1 VDSKKPLH
9 YGDIVEY
16 KGNVWQVID
25 SIFEDGIRKTV
36 IEWGQDE
43 EQRGDNPK
51 IIVVPVAE
59 VELVKNPTVINRAR
73 TRTRSATK

>member
-1 VDSKKPLH
+1 MDSKKPLH

-25 SIFEDGIRKTV
+25 SIFEDGIRKV
-36 IEWGQDE
+36 VLEWGADE
-43 EQRGDNPK
+43 ETRGDHPK
-51 IIVVPVAE
+51 IIVVPVE
-59 VELVKNPTVINRAR
+59 EIELVKNPSAINRAR

>member
-1 VDSKKPLH
+1 MNTKKPLH
-9 YGDIVEY
+9 YGDIVEF

-59 VELVKNPTVINRAR
+59 VELVKDREIITRAR